1 MPPASAQRKPW
12 AAFGLLALLFGSAF
26 LWNKLA
32 LAEIAILGAA
42 ASYGAAAVFARR
54 HLRGQSA
61 LAQATMVL
69 LIADGL
75 AWGAALGLERPLRV
89 PALPLTWVALIALGV
104 FGSCLAY
111 LLYFYL
117 IRAWDATRAS
127 TVTYLVPVVGL
138 LLGVTVLGAPPRRR
152 RARRRRRR
160 HHPRARNFTR
170 ATPGGS

>member
-1 MPPASAQRKPW
+1 MGGADVTGVQTC
-12 AAFGLLALLFGSAF
+12 ALPIYRGR
-26 LWNKLA
+26 
-32 LAEIAILGAA
+32 GQ
-42 ASYGAAAVFARR
+42 RR

-138 LLGVTVLGAPPRRR
+138 LLGVTVLGEAADGRLLAGAALGVAGVAITHARGTC
-152 RARRRRRR
+152 RARV
-160 HHPRARNFTR
+160 PD
-170 ATPGGS
+170 G